1 MNTNEAWNASYLY
14 PLIKSKDSNSPLSK
28 KFIKI
33 ETKKPEPIMVNL
45 EKGKSY
51 LWCQCGMSQIQ
62 PFCDGSHHGSK
73 IKPVLFKAK
82 RSGETRLCN
91 CKESKQKPF
100 CDNTHLN
107 L

>member
-1 MNTNEAWNASYLY
+1 
-14 PLIKSKDSNSPLSK
+14 
-28 KFIKI
+28 
-33 ETKKPEPIMVNL
+33 MVNL